1 MPIFETL
8 FSKGEKMKLV
18 TNTQINGKA
27 LRIDEQV
34 ACPHC
39 HARAM
44 TFEDG
49 SIACITEGKSFMAEP
64 TDGDAYKRRLAYEA
78 ANPGCVSATLD
89 A

>member
-1 MPIFETL
+1 
-8 FSKGEKMKLV
+8 
-18 TNTQINGKA
+18 
-27 LRIDEQV
+27 
-34 ACPHC
+34 
-39 HARAM
+39 M